1 MTALPV
7 QVLDEFIQSYY
18 LQLISALVYDF
29 VYLAV
34 SGDADCICVCVEERK
49 LCDGLKLAS
58 RPHSTPLTLKW

>member
-34 SGDADCICVCVEERK
+34 SGDVDCI
-49 LCDGLKLAS
+49 
-58 RPHSTPLTLKW
+58 